1 MPSLPIDAF
10 IDPIRDIVRRAR
22 AAVVTAPPGAGKTTR
37 VPPALVD
44 DGPVIVLQPRRVAAR
59 AIAGRI
65 ADEQGWTLGREVG
78 WQVRFDRKFTA
89 ETRLLVV
96 TEGILTA
103 RLQTDPLLS
112 DFTTIVVDEFH
123 ERTIH
128 GDLALALARQAWRAR
143 ADLRIVVMSAT
154 LDARPV
160 AAFLDDCPVVDVP
173 GRAHPI
179 EITYTPGVAVAA
191 AALDAIGATDGQVLC
206 FLPGASEIWRTIADL
221 QSKMRDGPFPDDLEI
236 VPLHG
241 SLDAQE
247 QDRAVRASTR
257 RRIIV
262 ATNVA
267 ETSLTV
273 PGVTAVVDT
282 GLHKV
287 ARYDADRGIDSLET
301 ERIPTD
307 SANQRAGRAGRTGP
321 GIVRRLWDARD
332 RLRPHR
338 EPDIHRVD
346 LASTVLDVV
355 AWGGDPRTF
364 EWFERPRANVLE
376 SAVMLLARLGLI
388 AGDERIHLTP
398 LAEQVRRLPI
408 HPRLARMLLAGG
420 GTRDVARAC
429 AVLSERHLLP
439 ARTASTTSDLLSVL
453 DNWDTVPPHVRRAS
467 EEIGRIA
474 ARGMRNADS
483 KSTIES
489 AIESASESAIQS
501 ATRNPQSAMTSE
513 SAFRRAL
520 LAAYPDR
527 VAQRREP
534 RSPNVLLASGAGAVI
549 ARESGVVDGEFLV
562 AVDVHSAVARG
573 AEQAALHLP
582 AIRIASIV
590 DREWLTPTAT
600 EVVHRIDAE
609 TGSVKARRIERYDA
623 LILGDHPAAV
633 DPDVAGAILAD
644 AWMARGPGEEDER
657 VLRRLRFAGHDI
669 DLAGTIARAARGA
682 RRTSDV
688 HLQRALSVSIL
699 NDLDRNAPD
708 TLKVP
713 SGRQVRLDYQADG
726 TVSASV
732 KLQELFGLAE
742 TPRIG
747 RQHEPVVLTL
757 LAPNGRPVQITRDL
771 RSFWDRTY
779 PEVRKELR
787 GRYPKHPWPDDPWK
801 ATPTAKAKLRR

>member
-1 MPSLPIDAF
+1 
-10 IDPIRDIVRRAR
+10 
-22 AAVVTAPPGAGKTTR
+22 
-37 VPPALVD
+37 
-44 DGPVIVLQPRRVAAR
+44 
-59 AIAGRI
+59 
-65 ADEQGWTLGREVG
+65 
-78 WQVRFDRKFTA
+78 
-89 ETRLLVV
+89 
-96 TEGILTA
+96 
-103 RLQTDPLLS
+103 
-112 DFTTIVVDEFH
+112 
-123 ERTIH
+123 
-128 GDLALALARQAWRAR
+128 
-143 ADLRIVVMSAT
+143 
-154 LDARPV
+154 
-160 AAFLDDCPVVDVP
+160 
-173 GRAHPI
+173 
-179 EITYTPGVAVAA
+179 
-191 AALDAIGATDGQVLC
+191 
-206 FLPGASEIWRTIADL
+206 
-221 QSKMRDGPFPDDLEI
+221 
-236 VPLHG
+236 
-241 SLDAQE
+241 
-247 QDRAVRASTR
+247 
-257 RRIIV
+257 
-262 ATNVA
+262 
-267 ETSLTV
+267 
-273 PGVTAVVDT
+273 
-282 GLHKV
+282 
-287 ARYDADRGIDSLET
+287 
-301 ERIPTD
+301 
-307 SANQRAGRAGRTGP
+307 
-321 GIVRRLWDARD
+321 
-332 RLRPHR
+332 
-338 EPDIHRVD
+338 
-346 LASTVLDVV
+346 VLDVV

-376 SAVMLLARLGLI
+376 SAVTLLARLGLI

-398 LAEQVRRLPI
+398 LGEQVRRLPI
-408 HPRLARMLLAGG
+408 HPRLARMLLAGD

-474 ARGMRNADS
+474 ERGMRNADS
-483 KSTIES
+483 KS
-489 AIESASESAIQS
+489 AIEP

-633 DPDVAGAILAD
+633 DPDIAGAILAD

-669 DLAGTIARAARGA
+669 DLAGTIARAAHGA
-682 RRTSDV
+682 GRTSDV

-699 NDLDRNAPD
+699 KDLDRNAPD

-787 GRYPKHPWPDDPWK
+787 GRYPKHPWPEDPWN
-801 ATPTAKAKLRR
+801 ATPTHRTRRR